1 MKVALKMVKTFMKDF
16 NLSYD
21 YIAEGLNK
29 SEDYVKNIIAGK
41 VEPTL
46 EDGIKIARLFNLGLD
61 DLFPIDYNQNKL
73 FKKEIERINKLR
85 ETALQ
90 KGKKIY
96 KLNYKLNKIYKLL
109 IKIIDNNKNISIDS
123 YSKLFA
129 SYVEESEVEKAMD
142 QMFKYL
148 LYEISN
154 KLTIKEIH
162 GLSIVFKTFSNKEAN
177 EQLISECLQQI
188 KTVLLALENE
198 SEPLPSLNYIC
209 CQIRKKYPNYSESD
223 IIDIIFD
230 ILLYYHRDIN

>member
-29 SEDYVKNIIAGK
+29 SEEYAKDIISGK
-41 VEPTL
+41 AEATL

-85 ETALQ
+85 ETELQ
-90 KGKKIY
+90 KGKNIY
-96 KLNYKLNKIYKLL
+96 KLDYKLNKIYKLL
-109 IKIIDNNKNISIDS
+109 IQIVDNGKNISIDS
-123 YSKLFA
+123 YSKIFT
-129 SYVEESEVEKAMD
+129 SYVEESEVERAMD

-162 GLSIVFKTFSNKEAN
+162 GLSIVFRTFNDKGIDG
-177 EQLISECLQQI
+177 QLISECLQQI
-188 KTVLLALENE
+188 KSLLLVLKNKNE
-198 SEPLPSLNYIC
+198 TLPSLNYVYC
-209 CQIRKKYPNYSESD
+209 LIRKKYPNYSEHD
-223 IIDIIFD
+223 IIDVIFN
-230 ILLYYHRDIN
+230 ILLDYHRGIN